1 MTAGDTSFQYK
12 VNVERENHAAVA
24 KKYSEKRRRHEIAP
38 DPLEDGSVILLNIQP
53 GETDKDIVHVSN
65 RYEFDK
71 PGKYLVQV
79 EYELPE
85 SLGGGV
91 IKSNTITVMV
101 TP

>member
-38 DPLEDGSVILLNIQP
+38 DPLEGGSVILLNIQP